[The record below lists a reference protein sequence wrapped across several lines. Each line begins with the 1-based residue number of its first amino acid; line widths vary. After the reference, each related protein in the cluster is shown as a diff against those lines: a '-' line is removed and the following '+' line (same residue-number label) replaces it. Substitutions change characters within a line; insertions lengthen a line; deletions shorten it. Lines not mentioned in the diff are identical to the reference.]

1 VYREG
6 NMRDGWTVRCVLTVV
21 VVVVVVGGG
30 EGSLTGVA
38 KKSAVREPV
47 WGFCSGSGF
56 CGWIGDGGRVEKGEA
71 KKAFVLDVA
80 EDSEVED
87 VIISENAED
96 KEEALESDDLDRE
109 NWTGFSSVDA
119 IIVVAPHKSLQVT

>member
-1 VYREG
+1 MYREG
-6 NMRDGWTVRCVLTVV
+6 NMRDRWTVRCVLIVV
-21 VVVVVVGGG
+21 VAGGG

-47 WGFCSGSGF
+47 GCFCSGF

-71 KKAFVLDVA
+71 KKAFVLDVE

-87 VIISENAED
+87 VMISENADD

-119 IIVVAPHKSLQVT
+119 IIVVCPHTNLSNVT